1 MPPVPNEPTEL
12 DPDDLVEEAESVP
25 DHKTTIRR
33 DAKLKSTRPKRES
46 QRPPAAAKPAGPG
59 SAKAATPGFPDVDTL
74 VTEARRRAEATGQH
88 GDRIALA
95 RARTELAVV
104 LEVVKGDT
112 AGALAEYRAAHAIAP
127 SALAPIAAARRLTP
141 LRPIA
146 PALALLEAELRA
158 TPEDRSRALRLLELG
173 RLLLVGGAAPEKTVQ
188 AFRDLLAIDPDHAG
202 GLRGLESALRALP
215 RALEN
220 PNTLD
225 ALASHLE
232 AMSSAWRAD
241 RRLSAWLE
249 VERAA
254 LLEKLRR
261 PDAARAALEGA
272 MQLDGGLGPV
282 RDAYTRHLILRQ
294 NANLLVGAW
303 ADEAALDGDTARA
316 GRLLYSAA
324 RLASERLEQDPLAI
338 DLHRRATALTAI
350 PIGTRRAA
358 LRELSRLYEA
368 SGDAQSAIEAEIQLL
383 LWVDEPE
390 RAYWHRRLAQALE
403 VSGRLDDVATHARQ
417 ALLAAPDDDDTRE
430 RLDRALAASG
440 RHEERI
446 SLWTAEAS
454 RVATPSA
461 RVDALL
467 RAAQIAEHDLL
478 QPDLALVELRAAWAI
493 DAEDVRVAD
502 HIARLLTP
510 SAPPNLADPKDP
522 SRARARIDFY
532 AEAASKAGD
541 AGRKVAQLEKLALIW
556 EDEARDPR
564 AALDI
569 YREILSIEPERRSAM
584 LGLQRN
590 AARAGDI
597 AEVFRALVME
607 ADRTKSSA
615 LERGLLLRAAEIAS
629 MQLNDAD
636 TALDLVKRILAKNA
650 GDPAALR
657 AACRI
662 HQRTGRYEEAVAQ
675 LRLLLQHTRKGPAAF
690 AIAID
695 IAVLLELR
703 LRRREDA
710 LAAYRDAF
718 RIDPQSPLPAAE
730 IRRIL
735 LATEDYRAVAEE
747 LVAMAANA
755 ASPEAK
761 GRLFFEAAEIHADRL
776 DDAERSVALL
786 NQARALSPQD
796 QDIRDRL
803 ERAYIRQNK
812 VGDLVA
818 LYDATSEKTPKDDA
832 AKPPVG
838 ERLAL
843 ALLLAEDR
851 DLVRASKLLTGIL
864 AEDKGNIP
872 ALRTL
877 EHTLARTDQFA
888 ELAGVLRMQ
897 ALMFETSE
905 ARLGAVAEL
914 MVLEEHRGVAPPA
927 GAPPAAELLRSL
939 APEDILMHEAVLKRS
954 LSSAT
959 GAQAALVT
967 ASLGVLA
974 ASTSDA
980 HHAAALQLAAALLVE
995 RGALE
1000 HEHHLRHDALRRYRL
1015 VLDGWPE
1022 CLTAARGM
1030 RRLAERVGDGGA
1042 LIEAAT
1048 ALGNLESEP
1057 GKRAERL
1064 IEAADGLLQQK
1075 GDSARIADLFAR
1087 ALGED
1092 PNSVRAATGL
1102 MSAAFEGS
1110 DAGHAVD
1117 ALRRALDRTSQ
1128 AEQAVR
1134 LGAGLARLAQER
1146 LHDPT
1151 VALEA
1156 LRRVRKKAPGNVNS
1170 LLALAD
1176 ASVSLKLWADAAEIA
1191 QSAIGITRD
1200 PLERARAAVLL
1211 AEAHSQIADAKTN
1224 ARREAEDAEKLAD
1237 AVPGEARA
1245 ELLGRIGAVYRKLDD
1260 AKGSSRVLLRA
1271 VVFGGKSERPLELLR
1286 QSYPVSTFEGATA
1299 FCQAIEEV
1307 AKQAVVLKV
1316 PLEPGWISA
1325 IGKIEA
1331 TLLSKPRE
1339 GIAKLK
1345 EAILLD
1351 PARIESYEAL
1361 AEVYGAL
1368 GAHEE
1373 AVKEL
1378 LAILPK
1384 VATRGAPLDRML
1396 LVFGLF
1402 ARECKLAR
1410 RTAQATTAE
1419 AIVAYLSGNAVG
1431 RPTPIPPA
1439 APAPMSLA
1447 PAVLST
1453 VLVSADSTR
1462 PWPEVAAALA
1472 EIMPKLL
1479 RADPFAL
1486 GLSPRDRLP
1495 PRAPHPLRALADRL
1509 ARAFGEPRFDLFVEA
1524 ASVGVPRI
1532 IPSDPP
1538 AMVLPRGYG
1547 DLTENEQAAG
1557 IARLLVYLALNV
1569 PWIEE
1574 LASDDLE
1581 GLLFG
1586 ALRLGN
1592 ESFGEG
1598 RLAAGPDAN
1607 AEVWRPRIAKAAGR
1621 KQKRAMEE
1629 IVQRVDSFADPQ
1641 AFRQSVRTAAAR
1653 AAYLLSGDIVS
1664 TLNHLLRIDRDLS
1677 QAPRSEVPQKLL
1689 SHPMTRDLIFYAL
1702 APEALALR
1710 RTVGTG

>member
-12 DPDDLVEEAESVP
+12 DPDDLVEESEEVP

-33 DAKLKSTRPKRES
+33 DAKLKSTRPRRES
-46 QRPPAAAKPAGPG
+46 QKPAASAAAKQTGPG
-59 SAKAATPGFPDVDTL
+59 PAKVTPQGFPDPDTL
-74 VTEARRRAEATGQH
+74 VAEARRRADTTGQH
-88 GDRIALA
+88 GDRVALA

-112 AGALAEYRAAHAIAP
+112 VAALSEYRAAHAIAP

-141 LRPIA
+141 IRPIA
-146 PALALLEAELRA
+146 ASLALLEAELRA

-202 GLRGLESALRALP
+202 GLRGFETALRALP

-220 PNTLD
+220 PTTID

-249 VERAA
+249 VERAM
-254 LLEKLRR
+254 LLEKLKR

-294 NANLLVGAW
+294 NANLLVSAW
-303 ADEAALDGDTARA
+303 ADEASLEGDTSHA
-316 GRLLYSAA
+316 GRLLYAAA
-324 RLASERLEQDPLAI
+324 RLASERLEQSALAI
-338 DLHRRATALTAI
+338 DLHRRATALTAT
-350 PIGTRRAA
+350 PLWTRRAS
-358 LRELSRLYEA
+358 LRELSRLYDA
-368 SGDAQSAIEAEIQLL
+368 AGDFANAIEAERQLL
-383 LWVDEPE
+383 LWVEESE
-390 RAYWHRRLAQALE
+390 RAYWHRRLAQTLE
-403 VSGRLDDVATHARQ
+403 SSARWSEVAAHARE
-417 ALLAAPDDDDTRE
+417 ALLATPDDDDTRE
-430 RLDRALAASG
+430 RLDRALAASD
-440 RHEERI
+440 HHDERV
-446 SLWTAEAS
+446 SLWTGEAS
-454 RVATPSA
+454 RVTSAAA

-467 RAAQIAEHDLL
+467 RAAEIAERDLSR
-478 QPDLALVELRAAWAI
+478 PDLALVQLRAAWAI
-493 DAEDVRVAD
+493 DSEDVRVAD

-510 SAPPNLADPKDP
+510 ASPPNLADPDDP

-541 AGRKVAQLEKLALIW
+541 SGRKVAQLEKLALIW

-569 YREILSIEPERRSAM
+569 YREILSLEPERRSAM

-590 AARAGDI
+590 AARAGDT

-629 MQLNDAD
+629 AKLNDAD

-662 HQRTGRYEEAVAQ
+662 HQRTGRFEEAVAQ
-675 LRLLLQHTRKGPAAF
+675 LRVLSQHTRKGPAAF

-695 IAVLLELR
+695 IAVLLEQR
-703 LRRREDA
+703 LRRRDEA
-710 LAAYRDAF
+710 LAAYREAF

-735 LATEDYRAVAEE
+735 AASEDHRAVAEE
-747 LVAMAANA
+747 LVGMSANA
-755 ASPEAK
+755 SSPEHK
-761 GRLFFEAAEIHADRL
+761 GRLLLEAAEIYTDRL
-776 DDAERSVALL
+776 DDTERSLAVLT
-786 NQARALSPQD
+786 QARALLPHD
-796 QDIRDRL
+796 LDIRDRL
-803 ERAYIRQNK
+803 ERAYVRQNK
-812 VGDLVA
+812 VGELVT
-818 LYDATSEKTPKDDA
+818 LYDAPSEPGADSRSS
-832 AKPPVG
+832 G
-838 ERLAL
+838 EKLAL

-851 DLVRASKLLTGIL
+851 DLVRASNLLQSIL

-897 ALMFETSE
+897 ALMFETQD
-905 ARLGAVAEL
+905 ARLGALGEL
-914 MVLEEHRGVAPPA
+914 SVIEEHRGVPA
-927 GAPPAAELLRSL
+927 REGTPSAAELLRSL
-939 APEDILMHEAVLKRS
+939 APDDILMHEAVLKRS

-959 GAQAALVT
+959 GADVAQVT
-967 ASLGVLA
+967 SSLGVLA
-974 ASTSDA
+974 ASSNDA
-980 HHAAALQLAAALLVE
+980 HQAAAFQLAAALLVE
-995 RGALE
+995 RNALD
-1000 HEHHLRHDALRRYRL
+1000 HEHHLRHDALRRYRM

-1030 RRLAERVGDGGA
+1030 RRLAERVGDGNA
-1042 LIEAAT
+1042 LIEAAA

-1064 IEAADGLLQQK
+1064 IEAAEGLAAQK
-1075 GDSARIADLFAR
+1075 GDAARIADLFAR

-1092 PNSVRAATGL
+1092 PNSVRAASGL
-1102 MSAAFEGS
+1102 IAAAASGS
-1110 DAGHAVD
+1110 DAGQAVD
-1117 ALRRALDRTSQ
+1117 ALRRALDRTSNPD
-1128 AEQAVR
+1128 QAVR
-1134 LGAGLARLAQER
+1134 LGAGLAKLAEER
-1146 LHDPT
+1146 LRDPT

-1170 LLALAD
+1170 LLALAE

-1191 QSAIGITRD
+1191 SSAIGITRD

-1211 AEAHSQIADAKTN
+1211 AEAHSEVSDAKTSTQ
-1224 ARREAEDAEKLAD
+1224 REAAEAEKLVD
-1237 AVPGEARA
+1237 AAPGESRADLFARIA
-1245 ELLGRIGAVYRKLDD
+1245 KVYRRIDD
-1260 AKGSSRVLLRA
+1260 PKSSSRVLMRA
-1271 VVFGGKSERPLELLR
+1271 VVFGGKSDRPLELLR
-1286 QSYPVSTFEGATA
+1286 ESFPVTTVAGATQ

-1307 AKQAVVLKV
+1307 AKQAMALKM
-1316 PLEPGWISA
+1316 PLEPIWIAA

-1351 PARIESYEAL
+1351 PGRIESYEAL
-1361 AEVYGAL
+1361 AEVYGSL

-1384 VATRGAPLDRML
+1384 ASTRGAPLDRML

-1410 RTAQATTAE
+1410 RNVQAATAE
-1419 AIVAYLSGNAVG
+1419 AIVGCLGG
-1431 RPTPIPPA
+1431 TPPPRPSPIPTT

-1447 PAVLST
+1447 VAVLVPPES
-1453 VLVSADSTR
+1453 SR
-1462 PWPEVAAALA
+1462 PWPDVSGVLA

-1479 RADPFAL
+1479 RADPYAL

-1495 PRAPHPLRALADRL
+1495 FRAPHPLRALADRL
-1509 ARAFGEPRFDLFVEA
+1509 ARAFGELRFDLFVDA
-1524 ASVGVPRI
+1524 PSVGVPRI
-1532 IPSDPP
+1532 VPSELP
-1538 AMVLPRGYG
+1538 AIVLPRGYG

-1574 LASDDLE
+1574 VGPEDLE
-1581 GLLFG
+1581 GLLLG
-1586 ALRLGN
+1586 SLRVGN
-1592 ESFGEG
+1592 EDFAAG
-1598 RLAAGPDAN
+1598 RLAAGPEAN
-1607 AEVWRPRIAKAAGR
+1607 AELWRPRIAKAAGR
-1621 KQKRAMEE
+1621 KQKRALEE
-1629 IVQRVDSFADPQ
+1629 LVARVDKFADPQ
-1641 AFRQSVRTAAAR
+1641 TFRMSVRAAAAR
-1653 AAYLLSGDIVS
+1653 AAYLLTGDIVS
-1664 TLNHLLRIDRDLS
+1664 TMSHMLRIDRELS
-1677 QAPRSEVPQKLL
+1677 QVPRGDVPQKLL
-1689 SHPMTRDLIFYAL
+1689 THPMTRDLIFYAL
-1702 APEALALR
+1702 SPEALALR